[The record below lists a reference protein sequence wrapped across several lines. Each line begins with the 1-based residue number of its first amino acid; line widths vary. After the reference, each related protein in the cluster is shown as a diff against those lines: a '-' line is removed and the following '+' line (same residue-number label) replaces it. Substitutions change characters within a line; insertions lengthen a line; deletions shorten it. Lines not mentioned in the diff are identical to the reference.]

1 MAIGEENVIGTAA
14 PTHTAQ
20 APSSLWRNR
29 DFLLLWIGQAI
40 SSVGGEVSGLAV
52 PLLIL
57 ALTHSP
63 QQAGF
68 AAAVGVL
75 PPLLLGLPAGALV
88 DRLDRKRLMI
98 TCDVLRALN
107 LASIPIALALGR
119 LTLVQLYLFAV
130 VEGSCAAIFN
140 LANIVCIQR
149 VVPKEQLPDAI
160 ARRETSEGAVTLL
173 GPALGGVLFTVGRA
187 V

>member
-1 MAIGEENVIGTAA
+1 GG
-14 PTHTAQ
+14 
-20 APSSLWRNR
+20 
-29 DFLLLWIGQAI
+29 GQA
-40 SSVGGEVSGLAV
+40 SGLSF

-68 AAAVGVL
+68 VAAVGVL
-75 PPLLLGLPAGALV
+75 PPLLLSLPAGALV

-98 TCDVLRALN
+98 VCDVLRALN
-107 LASIPIALALGR
+107 LASIPLALAFDR
-119 LTLVQLYLFAV
+119 LTLVQLYLFAM
-130 VEGSCAAIFN
+130 VEGSCAVLFN

-173 GPALGGVLFTVGRA
+173 GPSLGGVLFTLGRA
-187 V
+187 VPFVVDAVSYIASIGSLVFIRTPFQGERDVASRRRIRDEVR